1 MPHMLV
7 AINWLIAKEVCIERQ
22 SKKIKNKNLIVA
34 SSAISLG
41 ILSLLLIFSYCKSL
55 VVEIT
60 RLTQLSK
67 VVCQVFVTMKYLLTC
82 DVNLISF
89 STSDGHHCDKT
100 QHLNF

>member
-55 VVEIT
+55 VGEIT
-60 RLTQLSK
+60 RLTFQSC
-67 VVCQVFVTMKYLLTC
+67 VSGVCYHEV
-82 DVNLISF
+82 S
-89 STSDGHHCDKT
+89 S
-100 QHLNF
+100 HL